1 MVARRKPS
9 RPKAAAKPPKIS
21 KADETRAR
29 IYDAAI
35 RLFAEEGY
43 VGASVERI
51 AAAAGV
57 AKGTFFI
64 HFATKDALVTTIVR
78 RQVRGARMA
87 RERVL
92 ARGGSPVDALRATVM
107 SLGEQAGAD
116 RNLSRAVVSAN
127 VMNPTLGGFAE
138 SVFGGIVAEMMDDV
152 RAAQRAKLLGNHDAE
167 TVANA
172 LIGVYLGAV
181 LWFATAPGSKPL
193 VSMMKPV
200 LEATLA
206 GFKR

>member
-1 MVARRKPS
+1 MPARAKKTQK
-9 RPKAAAKPPKIS
+9 KASVGERTLTKG
-21 KADETRAR
+21 DETRAR
-29 IYDAAI
+29 IYDAAV

-57 AKGTFFI
+57 AKGTFFV
-64 HFATKDALVTTIVR
+64 HFATKDAIVTTIVR
-78 RQVRGARMA
+78 RQVRGARTA

-107 SLGEQAGAD
+107 ALGEQAGTD

-127 VMNPTLGGFAE
+127 VMNPALGGYAE
-138 SVFGGIVAEMMDDV
+138 SLFGGIVTEMRDDV
-152 RAAQRAKLLGNHDAE
+152 RAAQRLRLLGTHDPE

-181 LWFATAPGSKPL
+181 LYFATAPGSKPL
-193 VSMMKPV
+193 VTIMKPI
-200 LEATLA
+200 LEVTLA
-206 GFKR
+206 GFSR